1 MTNSQLKIAI
11 EEKIKT
17 HKRAI
22 DDVPWPY
29 QKKEIEIKIKA
40 FQEVIEMMEGPNG
53 HTNNP

>member
-22 DDVPWPY
+22 DDVPWSS
-29 QKKEIEIKIKA
+29 QKEKVEAKIEA
-40 FQEVIEMMEGPNG
+40 FNEVIEMMEGPNG
-53 HTNNP
+53 HTNNS